1 MLASIDQDAGK
12 LLGDGQLGAYCSCGR
27 AKLGRLTYICPS
39 RLMPPKGK
47 NGQLLKMQKV
57 AHEAPSHWAFHPK
70 IVARYFYS
78 LTVSFPDATDVLPP
92 PPHTWM
98 KCLERLGARHED

>member
-1 MLASIDQDAGK
+1 MRPWADRTVWGF
-12 LLGDGQLGAYCSCGR
+12 G
-27 AKLGRLTYICPS
+27 T
-39 RLMPPKGK
+39 
-47 NGQLLKMQKV
+47 
-57 AHEAPSHWAFHPK
+57 HWAFHPK